1 MSTGLGG
8 IPRIVITMDTEWIPQ
23 IPPRI
28 LLPAPVELMAHN
40 VSKLSNTRNMGCIT
54 VQLALYLLAAGLLA
68 YEKVFASWI
77 LTPEVCHTSVFGSG
91 GAN

>member
-1 MSTGLGG
+1 
-8 IPRIVITMDTEWIPQ
+8 
-23 IPPRI
+23 
-28 LLPAPVELMAHN
+28 
-40 VSKLSNTRNMGCIT
+40 MGCIA

-77 LTPEVCHTSVFGSG
+77 LTPEVRHMSMFGSG